1 MAVSPSDFALYSR
14 VTGRPVPTD
23 RGARMK
29 MAPEVSR
36 FIRNRGYERP
46 QKTALQ
52 KGADFL
58 GKAALLGGALA
69 AGHAIGGGFKGKTGE
84 NVGKVA
90 DVVQNLAKTG
100 VVGAEG
106 GDSGLDFVISGGSP
120 VSYGQP
126 PTSGGNIDLG
136 EVDNTILPSQPEVS
150 AQIESPGQK
159 VDSWLA
165 TNAAKYGLAGEET
178 GQLLEDAREANKPAQ
193 GYYSRQADHIAD
205 DLTQKAIDKDDFYER
220 RLPPNDGGG
229 GGGGPL
235 APVAPQPTEIVTTT
249 PESSEM
255 TSNEGGLR
263 QKAEE
268 LGNNIEAHVKN
279 WYHLDNE
286 KIGYQIQGALENENP
301 LVGAAQA
308 AGVIVPALGKQGLL
322 NAGQTAQG
330 LYGYGKEFMGDYADT
345 VRQGYERA
353 KDIALSDQI
362 RRSSMGVGGGKVLGG
377 DFSVSGSP
385 LLYGLQNQVDQG
397 WGRHDAAIA
406 PLAKN
411 IQAAFGITLPTGQV
425 AIDEAHQLNR
435 HPDRPPGETDMAP
448 SRNRAENDRKSD
460 WENVSLNQYNKYAS
474 FKDKDISG
482 EGSLTPDDIE
492 IRTDIDAEDPV
503 IAKSLYGR
511 RVGRGEKQKF
521 ITGLKAR
528 NEDVYS
534 GEGTS
539 GMRRGSSSL
548 LNPVTGEVK
557 GSSPDYETYLGSDSH
572 VYREDVANALRQ
584 KYLDASLL
592 KGYKRGQEARLPARK
607 EGTGFTLDGK
617 RGTGSSVGELGS
629 LSGQINFNSPD
640 DRPKNPIQEI
650 VDAVKE
656 GVQLGAQKEA
666 AEEVGRKMAEREE
679 QGSTEWVRSPD
690 GKLRRKKID
699 DPWDS

>member
-1 MAVSPSDFALYSR
+1 VAVSPADFELYSR
-14 VTGRPVPTD
+14 VTGRAVP
-23 RGARMK
+23 RSPQERMK
-29 MAPEVSR
+29 MAPAVNK
-36 FIRNRGYERP
+36 FIKNREYERP
-46 QKTALQ
+46 QQTTLQ
-52 KGADFL
+52 KGADLL
-58 GKAALLGGALA
+58 GKAALIGGALA
-69 AGHAIGGGFKGKTGE
+69 AGHAIGGGFRGNTAE

-136 EVDNTILPSQPEVS
+136 GVDNTILPSQPEVS

-235 APVAPQPTEIVTTT
+235 APIAPQPTEIVTTT

-301 LVGAAQA
+301 LAGAAQA

-330 LYGYGKEFMGDYADT
+330 LYGYGKEFMGDYVDT

-385 LLYGLQNQVDQG
+385 LLYGMQNQVDQG
-397 WGRHDAAIA
+397 WGRHDAAISS
-406 PLAKN
+406 LQRN
-411 IQAAFGITLPTGQV
+411 IQAALPTTVPTGQI
-425 AIDEAHQLNR
+425 AIGENAQLNR
-435 HPDRPPGETDMAP
+435 HPDVPPGETDMAP
-448 SRNRAENDRKSD
+448 SRAIQQFSDRR
-460 WENVSLNQYNKYAS
+460 
-474 FKDKDISG
+474 ISG

-492 IRTDIDAEDPV
+492 IRTDVGVDDPV
-503 IAKSLYGR
+503 NFTQLFGR
-511 RVGRGEKQKF
+511 RVGKGEKDKF
-521 ITGLKAR
+521 IAGLQER

-534 GEGTS
+534 GEGAT
-539 GMRRGSSSL
+539 GMRRGRSSD
-548 LNPVTGEVK
+548 PERRFQPFHEVNFGSDLHTPTK
-557 GSSPDYETYLGSDSH
+557 GS
-572 VYREDVANALRQ
+572 R
-584 KYLDASLL
+584 
-592 KGYKRGQEARLPARK
+592 KGQLSRLPKRKIEGKGKMGSMGVAGSMAGVADWEDRDAKDPLHGLKQFARGVM
-607 EGTGFTLDGK
+607 EEPD
-617 RGTGSSVGELGS
+617 
-629 LSGQINFNSPD
+629 LSD
-640 DRPKNPIQEI
+640 K
-650 VDAVKE
+650 
-656 GVQLGAQKEA
+656 A
-666 AEEVGRKMAEREE
+666 AEEVGRRIAEREE
-679 QGSTEWVRSPD
+679 QGNLFKD
-690 GKLRRKKID
+690 DND
-699 DPWDS
+699 DPWFS